1 MSTHD
6 TDNKDRGSAGQAD
19 FLNLV
24 EGNADI
30 AATSKAN
37 DEGPTQDTPSHITV
51 IADSHDNVADTERAK
66 AAETLANRDNLEAI
80 AFECLAHGLS
90 DRRVVSL
97 LHVLGWPEQF
107 SCFAVGGTAASTFKQ
122 AASTIHRKAHDLGSE
137 HCLVGRSNGLTIGVI
152 VVQSAATPEVT
163 CTAVMPAFDKAK
175 PVCLGPTRRDAG
187 GAARTLGA
195 TLSAFH
201 VMPAIHPLPRP
212 ARAAD
217 MLPERALIGDQDA
230 IDELYQNVYQSLK
243 SGNENDPTLQT
254 VAAFLSSGGSLDTT
268 GKELNVHP
276 NTVRYRIKRAADATG
291 WDAND
296 PRDAYVLRTAII
308 IGAIRDA
315 QNKNAQNSDAHVES
329 DV

>member
-6 TDNKDRGSAGQAD
+6 TDKRDGKPAEQAD

-24 EGNADI
+24 EGKADI
-30 AATSKAN
+30 ATT
-37 DEGPTQDTPSHITV
+37 PTTNNEKSVQEKPSQITV
-51 IADSHDNVADTERAK
+51 IADSHDPKTDEERIK
-66 AAETLANRDNLEAI
+66 AAETLGNRDNLEAI

-90 DRRVVSL
+90 DRRVTSL

-107 SCFAVGGTAASTFKQ
+107 SCFAIGGTAAATFDRS
-122 AASTIHRKAHDLGSE
+122 AAIIRRKAHDLGSE
-137 HCLVGRSNGLTIGVI
+137 HCLVGRSNGLTVGIV

-163 CTAVMPAFDKAK
+163 CTAAMPAFDPAK
-175 PVCLGPTRRDAG
+175 PVCLGPTRRNVD
-187 GAARTLGA
+187 GATRTLSA

-217 MLPERALIGDQDA
+217 MLPERALVGDTDA

-243 SGNENDPTLQT
+243 SENENDPTLQT
-254 VAAFLSSGGSLDTT
+254 VATFLTSGGSLDTT

-296 PRDAYVLRTAII
+296 PRDAYVLHTAII
-308 IGAIRDA
+308 IGTIRDA
-315 QNKNAQNSDAHVES
+315 QNGQAQR
-329 DV
+329 